1 MPFTDYVNLYMLDV
15 LMTRID
21 QCTSKRMKFKILAV
35 YKAVPLWI
43 WGYLTGKWGA
53 KECRSGSSD
62 RTYRAECSFPQA
74 GLNGLNLWA
83 KVHWCGFLLVK
94 HNRSTIDL

>member
-1 MPFTDYVNLYMLDV
+1 
-15 LMTRID
+15 
-21 QCTSKRMKFKILAV
+21 MKFKILAV

-43 WGYLTGKWGA
+43 WGYLTGKWGPKSA
-53 KECRSGSSD
+53 GQGLPTELIGPNVH
-62 RTYRAECSFPQA
+62 SFPQA

-83 KVHWCGFLLVK
+83 KVRWCGFLLVK